1 MSCGVYILKTERGY
15 YIGSTDNLD
24 RRIEQHLSGYTPS
37 TKRMGSIELVFFQKF
52 DNLKEARKV
61 EYKLKR
67 LKRRDYIEKVIKD
80 GIIDIC

>member
-24 RRIEQHLSGYTPS
+24 RRIKQHLSGHTPS

-52 DNLKEARKV
+52 DNLKEARKI

-67 LKRRDYIEKVIKD
+67 LKRRNYIEKIIKD
-80 GIIDIC
+80 GIISIG